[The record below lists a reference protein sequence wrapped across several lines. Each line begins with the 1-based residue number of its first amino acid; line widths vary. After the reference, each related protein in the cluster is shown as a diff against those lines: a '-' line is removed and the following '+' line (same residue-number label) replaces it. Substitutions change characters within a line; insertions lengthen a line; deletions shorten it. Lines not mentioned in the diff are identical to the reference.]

1 RQWAEQLGGSWFCSG
16 GSLHWAEPE
25 GAAALAQNVA
35 LLTDWG
41 YPAQLLTTTQALELE
56 PELAIPS
63 AVSDVAYF
71 PEEAYLHPVPTIWTL
86 LDYATTRGATLLTGD
101 AVVSFLVTGNRVHGV
116 RLASGE
122 HLEANTVALCA
133 GWRTPSL
140 AAQLGLAI
148 PIEPVDAPG
157 SSAACLVA

>member
-1 RQWAEQLGGSWFCSG
+1 
-16 GSLHWAEPE
+16 
-25 GAAALAQNVA
+25 
-35 LLTDWG
+35 
-41 YPAQLLTTTQALELE
+41 QALELE

-157 SSAACLVA
+157 SSAACLVAYSDPTPTRLSRFLSTPGLDLRPAENGRLLFGSGDIDADIDL